1 MWDYSV
7 IIWITSNQHD
17 LSKPENQKSSQK
29 LIFTWVTAYPSFLS
43 VPFSE
48 QRLQKQE
55 LSHTNNQTYGKSPE
69 ALQLIYI
76 ALNRSVWDRM
86 WDSVQVLLAFRI
98 EIEWILSNNFEKK
111 AKANFIITMS
121 MLWNY
126 NWLSLLW
133 FSTEQVFKTWLSGTE
148 KSFPWNVSY
157 CWLWRRWKYRR
168 KAFRNFGAIYNN
180 FSVGKIGCVTISRL

>member
-7 IIWITSNQHD
+7 TIWITSNQHD

-29 LIFTWVTAYPSFLS
+29 LIFTWVTAYPLLGS

-48 QRLQKQE
+48 QRLQQQE

-86 WDSVQVLLAFRI
+86 WDSVQVLLPFRI
-98 EIEWILSNNFEKK
+98 KIEWILSNNFEKK
-111 AKANFIITMS
+111 NESKFYHYDVYVVKLQLIKPFVIFNRASFQNLTQWHWKKF
-121 MLWNY
+121 
-126 NWLSLLW
+126 SLKCFLLLAVA
-133 FSTEQVFKTWLSGTE
+133 QVEISAE
-148 KSFPWNVSY
+148 SFPEFWSN
-157 CWLWRRWKYRR
+157 L
-168 KAFRNFGAIYNN
+168 
-180 FSVGKIGCVTISRL
+180 